1 MIHPLA
7 SITLLKFLSDET
19 GFHRFDPGFA
29 DVLLTCGVAACGGG
43 GGGEFG
49 RVEGRAEMRRVQGG
63 NVDVSLMYQ
72 IAESFNRV

>member
-43 GGGEFG
+43 EGEG
-49 RVEGRAEMRRVQGG
+49 
-63 NVDVSLMYQ
+63 SLEELKDEQ
-72 IAESFNRV
+72 R